1 MSRLFETYSSD
12 IQMTLA
18 EAKRN
23 LANISASNSVDRTRQ
38 IRLVEENLDDSYDLL
53 ERLNLEL
60 QNVSTSDRTKYNVTL
75 RDYQNTLT
83 QLKEQLIQRIDE
95 QDRNHLFQGS
105 SFGSD
110 ADDNLSYT
118 QRQQLLK
125 SNASLERSSDR
136 LRETSRI
143 ALETEDIGAG
153 ILNDLRSQREQI
165 VNSRNTLLQAD
176 GYVDRSIQTLRT
188 MTRRMATNK
197 IISYAIIGVLIILI
211 ALVLVS
217 KFY

>member
-1 MSRLFETYSSD
+1 MSKLFETYSSD

-23 LANISASNSVDRTRQ
+23 LANISASNSVDRTSQ
-38 IRLVEENLDDSYDLL
+38 IKLVEENLDDSYDLL

-60 QNVSTSDRTKYNVTL
+60 QNVSSSDRTKYNVIL

-83 QLKEQLIQRIDE
+83 QLKDQLKQRIDE
-95 QDRNHLFQGS
+95 QDRSHLFQGS
-105 SFGSD
+105 SFGGD
-110 ADDNLSYT
+110 GDDNLSYT

-197 IISYAIIGVLIILI
+197 IISYAIIGVLIVLI

>member
-38 IRLVEENLDDSYDLL
+38 IKLVEENLDDSYDLL

-83 QLKEQLIQRIDE
+83 QLKEQLTQRIDE